1 MGCLQL
7 VSDQTNVCL
16 LQGWNDGRGGGVREW
31 KEGKGEVYTV
41 ECRGRPRVVQR
52 CEGREWRDVK

>member
-1 MGCLQL
+1 MER
-7 VSDQTNVCL
+7 

-31 KEGKGEVYTV
+31 KEGKGEVYTA